1 LTSPGASGAAVEVDH
16 VAKTYGGRIRAL
28 RDVSL
33 RVAPGEVVA
42 LTGPSG
48 CGKSTLLNVIAAI
61 ERPDSGRVLVDGVCV
76 TDLERPVAYRRDT
89 FGFVFQLH
97 HLLPM
102 LTARANVELPL
113 IAAGVPRAERRR
125 RALGLLSEVGLLP
138 RAEERP
144 ATLSGGERQRVAVA
158 RALVNEP
165 RLLLADEPTG
175 SLDSE
180 SGRLVLAVLDRARA
194 RRGMTLLTASHDPVL
209 GDRAD
214 RVVRMA
220 DGAIL
225 GEEGSEATQQLGRR
239 PPGDAPSGI
248 DPAEHADR
256 QPDQEPAPHAPGRHH
271 RVDQG
276 SGREQADEEPAERDA
291 EPDAERGPDQTH
303 RGALADDQ

>member
-1 LTSPGASGAAVEVDH
+1 MSAQSGSEDTAAALPRPATGAAIEVERVS
-16 VAKTYGGRIRAL
+16 KTFAGRIHAL

-33 RVAPGEVVA
+33 RVAPGEIVA
-42 LTGPSG
+42 ITGPSG

-61 ERPDSGRVLVDGVCV
+61 ERPDSGRVLVDGVSV
-76 TDLERPVAYRRDT
+76 TDLDNPSAYRRDT
-89 FGFVFQLH
+89 VGFVFQLH

-113 IAAGVPRAERRR
+113 IAAGTPRAERRR
-125 RALGLLSEVGLLP
+125 RAVELLAEVGLRE

-180 SGRLVLAVLDRARA
+180 SGRLVLALLDRARE
-194 RRGMTLLTASHDPVL
+194 RRGMTLVIASHDRVL

-214 RVVRMA
+214 RVVRMV
-220 DGAIL
+220 DGAIA
-225 GEEGSEATQQLGRR
+225 GEG
-239 PPGDAPSGI
+239 APS
-248 DPAEHADR
+248 
-256 QPDQEPAPHAPGRHH
+256 
-271 RVDQG
+271 
-276 SGREQADEEPAERDA
+276 
-291 EPDAERGPDQTH
+291 T
-303 RGALADDQ
+303 

>member
-1 LTSPGASGAAVEVDH
+1 MTGPDAMQKMIGNATGAAIEVDR
-16 VAKTYGGRIRAL
+16 VSKTFGGRIRAL
-28 RDVSL
+28 REVSL

-42 LTGPSG
+42 ITGPSG

-61 ERPDSGRVLVDGVCV
+61 DRPDSGRIVVDDVCV
-76 TDLERPVAYRRDT
+76 TDLEHPAAYRRDT
-89 FGFVFQLH
+89 VGFVFQLH
-97 HLLPM
+97 NLLPM

-125 RALGLLSEVGLLP
+125 RAVDLLAEVGLRE

-158 RALVNEP
+158 RALVNDP

-194 RRGMTLLTASHDPVL
+194 QRGMTLVTASHDPVL

-214 RVVRMA
+214 RVVRMV
-220 DGAIL
+220 DGTITA
-225 GEEGSEATQQLGRR
+225 G
-239 PPGDAPSGI
+239 
-248 DPAEHADR
+248 
-256 QPDQEPAPHAPGRHH
+256 
-271 RVDQG
+271 
-276 SGREQADEEPAERDA
+276 
-291 EPDAERGPDQTH
+291 
-303 RGALADDQ
+303 

>member
-1 LTSPGASGAAVEVDH
+1 MTPHGVSGAAVEVDR

-33 RVAPGEVVA
+33 RVASGEVVA

-61 ERPDSGRVLVDGVCV
+61 ERPDSGRVLIDGVCV
-76 TDLERPVAYRRDT
+76 TQLEHPAAYRRDT
-89 FGFVFQLH
+89 VGFVFQLH

-125 RALGLLSEVGLLP
+125 RALGLLSEVGLRE
-138 RAEERP
+138 RAEEHP

-158 RALVNEP
+158 RALINEP

-180 SGRLVLAVLDRARA
+180 SGRLVLEVLDRARA
-194 RRGMTLLTASHDPVL
+194 RRGMTLLTASHDPIL

-225 GEEGSEATQQLGRR
+225 GE
-239 PPGDAPSGI
+239 
-248 DPAEHADR
+248 
-256 QPDQEPAPHAPGRHH
+256 
-271 RVDQG
+271 
-276 SGREQADEEPAERDA
+276 
-291 EPDAERGPDQTH
+291 
-303 RGALADDQ
+303 GALRSAPAARPGAAG

>member
-1 LTSPGASGAAVEVDH
+1 LSATPGSEDAAPAPPRAAAGAAIEVERVS
-16 VAKTYGGRIRAL
+16 KTFAGRIRAL

-61 ERPDSGRVLVDGVCV
+61 ERPDSGRVLVDGVSV
-76 TDLERPVAYRRDT
+76 TELENPSSYRRDT
-89 FGFVFQLH
+89 VGFVFQLH

-113 IAAGVPRAERRR
+113 IAAHVPRAERRR
-125 RALGLLSEVGLLP
+125 RALELLAEVGLRE

-158 RALVNEP
+158 RALANEP

-175 SLDSE
+175 SLDTE
-180 SGRLVLAVLDRARA
+180 SGNLVLALLDRARE
-194 RRGMTLLTASHDPVL
+194 RRGMTLVIASHDRVL

-214 RVVRMA
+214 RVVRMV
-220 DGAIL
+220 DGAIV
-225 GEEGSEATQQLGRR
+225 SERAAS
-239 PPGDAPSGI
+239 P
-248 DPAEHADR
+248 
-256 QPDQEPAPHAPGRHH
+256 
-271 RVDQG
+271 
-276 SGREQADEEPAERDA
+276 
-291 EPDAERGPDQTH
+291 
-303 RGALADDQ
+303 

>member
-1 LTSPGASGAAVEVDH
+1 MPGSERAAAAQSRPATGAEIAVERVS
-16 VAKTYGGRIRAL
+16 KTFAGRIHAL

-33 RVAPGEVVA
+33 GVAPREVVA
-42 LTGPSG
+42 ITGPSG

-61 ERPDSGRVLVDGVCV
+61 ERPDSGRVLVDGVSV
-76 TDLERPVAYRRDT
+76 TDLENPSVYRRDT
-89 FGFVFQLH
+89 VGFVFQLH

-113 IAAGVPRAERRR
+113 IAARVPRAERRR
-125 RALGLLSEVGLLP
+125 RAVELLAEVGLRE

-180 SGRLVLAVLDRARA
+180 SGRLVLALLDRARE
-194 RRGMTLLTASHDPVL
+194 RRGMTLVIASHDRVL

-214 RVVRMA
+214 RVVRMV
-220 DGAIL
+220 DGAIVA
-225 GEEGSEATQQLGRR
+225 EG
-239 PPGDAPSGI
+239 APS
-248 DPAEHADR
+248 
-256 QPDQEPAPHAPGRHH
+256 
-271 RVDQG
+271 
-276 SGREQADEEPAERDA
+276 S
-291 EPDAERGPDQTH
+291 
-303 RGALADDQ
+303 